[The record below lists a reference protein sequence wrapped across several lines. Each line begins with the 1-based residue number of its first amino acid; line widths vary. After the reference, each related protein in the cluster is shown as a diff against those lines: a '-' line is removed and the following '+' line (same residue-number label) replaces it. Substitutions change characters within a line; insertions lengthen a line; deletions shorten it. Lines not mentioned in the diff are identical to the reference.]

1 MEKNKFENVKV
12 LDCSIRDGGHLN
24 KWKFSKEFVKSYY
37 NSVKDSG
44 IEFIEIG
51 YRTSPNLMKECGIW
65 RFTPES
71 LIKEILDD
79 DNKIKLAIMVDIG
92 KINEEDFSEKK
103 NSKIDLIRIAFYKTQ
118 IDEAIDLSKK
128 LNQKGYLTTFNMMGI
143 SHYTKEEL
151 DIAIEKMKT
160 SPVDVVYIADSFGSL
175 LTEDVKDLINK
186 LKETNKEIGFHP
198 HNNLQMSFPNTLAAI
213 ESGATYIDG
222 TVNGM
227 GRGAGNLPLEMILPF
242 LNKFKKIKYNPI
254 PIFEF
259 IETDLI
265 ETKNKLNWGYHMPY
279 LLTGFKSCHPNY
291 SLTLKKRG
299 YSIGQIDSIL
309 NLVDSEKS
317 VGFDLDILE
326 SAIKKYESS
335 NLEKLGEEGRIPVI
349 AILPC
354 RAGSQRVK
362 QKNIRKFGG
371 QSLLRIK
378 LNQLLRVP
386 ELDKI
391 IVTTDDPVVM
401 EICQKIDSPKIFIN
415 QEIRPKESYKNTDE
429 LIKYVAGISKEN
441 EHILWTHVTSP
452 FIDEQTYSKAINTY
466 LKNLKDYD
474 SLISVQKLNS
484 FIWNKQREPINYD
497 RNDSKWPRTQ
507 NIEPLY
513 EINSGIFLINSSLM
527 KQLNDRIGENPYYFE
542 CNSIENLDID
552 WPEDFKLAE
561 TLWEALSEKYPK
573 GFKNRLDGFSDM

>member
-1 MEKNKFENVKV
+1 M
-12 LDCSIRDGGHLN
+12 LRS
-24 KWKFSKEFVKSYY
+24 
-37 NSVKDSG
+37 
-44 IEFIEIG
+44 
-51 YRTSPNLMKECGIW
+51 
-65 RFTPES
+65 
-71 LIKEILDD
+71 
-79 DNKIKLAIMVDIG
+79 
-92 KINEEDFSEKK
+92 
-103 NSKIDLIRIAFYKTQ
+103 
-118 IDEAIDLSKK
+118 
-128 LNQKGYLTTFNMMGI
+128 
-143 SHYTKEEL
+143 
-151 DIAIEKMKT
+151 
-160 SPVDVVYIADSFGSL
+160 
-175 LTEDVKDLINK
+175 
-186 LKETNKEIGFHP
+186 
-198 HNNLQMSFPNTLAAI
+198 
-213 ESGATYIDG
+213 
-222 TVNGM
+222 
-227 GRGAGNLPLEMILPF
+227 
-242 LNKFKKIKYNPI
+242 
-254 PIFEF
+254 
-259 IETDLI
+259 
-265 ETKNKLNWGYHMPY
+265 
-279 LLTGFKSCHPNY
+279 
-291 SLTLKKRG
+291 
-299 YSIGQIDSIL
+299 
-309 NLVDSEKS
+309 LVDP
-317 VGFDLDILE
+317 GGDIDQII